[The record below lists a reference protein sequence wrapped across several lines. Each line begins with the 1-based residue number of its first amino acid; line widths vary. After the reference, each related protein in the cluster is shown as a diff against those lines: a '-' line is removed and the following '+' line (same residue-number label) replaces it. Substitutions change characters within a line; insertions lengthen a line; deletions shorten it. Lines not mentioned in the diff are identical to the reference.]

1 MEKITIKDIAEKAG
15 VSPTAVSFAFN
26 YPERLPED
34 TVERILSI
42 AKEMHYIPNP
52 VARSMISGHVGT
64 LGVILPMSLHEIM
77 LSPFLSEFLLGV
89 SEICDVEGLAIMI
102 IPPSRKNF
110 QEAINKAMVDG
121 FISIGVD
128 RYSPEMEIIEQRGI
142 PFLTVDSEPIEGY
155 PAINV
160 DDEDGAYAGAK
171 YILECGHRNI
181 TIVAMESETPLQ
193 YWKYPGV
200 LKSRMNGYL
209 KAFSEFGLE
218 MSDRSISIIESQNTI
233 AGGQEVFK
241 QIWNTEIHPTAIIA
255 MSDVIAFGIINAA
268 HQVNV
273 LVPEDLSILGF
284 DDLQFSSIITPP
296 LTTIHQPIYEKG
308 KLAAEM
314 LVNKINGLEVQHIVL
329 PTGLII
335 RESVSHYYS

>member
-1 MEKITIKDIAEKAG
+1 MGKITIKDIAEKAG

-34 TVERILSI
+34 TVERILFI
-42 AKEMHYIPNP
+42 AKEMRYIPNP

-64 LGVILPMSLHEIM
+64 LGVILPMPLHEIM

-89 SEICDVEGLAIMI
+89 SEVCDAEGLAIMI

-121 FISIGVD
+121 FISLGVD
-128 RYSPEMEIIEQRGI
+128 TNSPEMEIIEQRGI

-160 DDEDGAYAGAK
+160 DDEGGAYTGAK

-181 TIVAMESETPLQ
+181 TIVSMESETPMQ

-200 LKSRMNGYL
+200 LKSRINGYL
-209 KAFSEFGLE
+209 RALGEFSLGIDGQFITL
-218 MSDRSISIIESQNTI
+218 IESQNSME
-233 AGGQEVFK
+233 GGQKAFDR
-241 QIWNTEIHPTAIIA
+241 IWNSTNHPTAVIT
-255 MSDVIAFGIINAA
+255 MSDLIAFGIISAA
-268 HQVNV
+268 HKMNV
-273 LVPEDLSILGF
+273 MIPNELSILGF
-284 DDLQFSSIITPP
+284 DDLQFSSMITPP

-314 LVNKINGLEVQHIVL
+314 LVNKINGIELQHIVL
-329 PTGLII
+329 QTNLII
-335 RESVSHYYS
+335 RESVSSV